1 MRVYNSNTGTWEE
14 EQNDINS
21 RIWNGSSWTSANDN
35 NINNDNNIKKQT
47 KESKKKNDSFFN
59 ATNNFTDTIKNSA
72 VVNNG
77 FNLSNAI
84 TDVANIYDA
93 KKNIKKSLPV
103 VGKLYQAKDKISN
116 NINNLSTYFVE
127 NGLKSMEG
135 SADMISDLI
144 VNPLERQVNYVT
156 DYVKSGKEVAD
167 NNLKD
172 LKKMQERDI
181 KKSQVQGFQDKVGY
195 TEEYKK
201 KLDDNSS
208 IKRDSLVGK
217 VVGSVGGMA
226 PSLFVGGALNGP
238 EPILQS
244 TKGLSGLNK
253 LKTIAG
259 NMGKEIVSQ
268 LPGNLMLGSSSYG
281 SGMEDA
287 LNNGATMN
295 QARLYGIGS
304 TTKEMVTEWITGGI
318 PGLNGIGGLDKPVEK
333 LIDKT
338 TGKLKNEYGKAIA
351 KSLMNYGYKFIGE
364 GLEEGLSEIIDP
376 FLKNATYSKDEKVN
390 WEEVLNSFIIGGI
403 TGGILEAPNFVS
415 EFGNNLVEAKNN
427 IDMQKASLPT
437 PQVQNVDNNVELEG
451 NPLVENK
458 NAVALPVPENALQNN
473 VYKNTEQFVYEP
485 SENIKVDN
493 FRKSANQFMNNS
505 DETKSFVNTVEKV
518 INDKNYNITFDNT
531 IGDNVNGRISVN
543 ENGEVDIK
551 INPNSDRAGEFI
563 LTHEITHAIDTE
575 DMRNLV
581 IDYASKNS
589 EFNTAL
595 ESLKETYGTDDVN
608 AEVLA
613 DISGQLF
620 GNQEFINK
628 LSTTKPSIFKRIYDK
643 IISFANKITG
653 NSKESLFIKDLKN
666 KWQKAYRESSIETA
680 KENLSDDTKYMITGK
695 KGATNLDKYNGN
707 KEFINILNEAKRME
721 QQGKT
726 KKQIREATGWYKD
739 INGDWKFEISDKLAK
754 IIISPKR
761 NTKYSLKEILKHN
774 ILYKMY
780 PKIGNTNIVFKD
792 IGKSRGM
799 FNKITRE
806 IYINNNLINN
816 YNQIEKTLLHEIQHN
831 IQHFE
836 NFQGGTTPTIVGSYE
851 KYKKNFGEKEARETS
866 ARKQMSLEERINTP
880 STTQRYSNDS
890 KDKLYTKKDMKWY
903 NLIGGKSNEEI
914 NIQNSEN
921 NKENLSL
928 DSLGGQNGLENSS
941 FSLNENNTWQEHLE
955 QNYKSKG
962 TKTNFE
968 DTRLNNENNS
978 IEHLNPTKEL
988 SYGPVKKK
996 EKIYNLSKVIEFN
1009 DYNHQEEYKNII
1021 SNYDK
1026 NTTKEQI
1033 KADLEEN
1040 FKTKRKDFSKEIG
1053 DHIKYL
1059 IGRDKIFVSDELKG
1073 KFSNFWNFVKNNAG
1087 DIKFSPEGK
1096 DVIEVYNQL
1105 NKKYPSV
1112 FENEFYKDI
1121 AKKIDSY
1128 KDDFNIDVLDDLE
1141 RQRLDDVRAKMLSRM
1156 SEFIHEDPSNYEKYK
1171 FDNNVLNLA
1180 SDYIYDA
1187 IQQNENVDDIVS
1199 QFEMSPKQIRK
1210 EKTQEFRDFASQ
1222 FIKNSANW
1230 VDKKIGLSY
1239 KVNTMK
1245 RNFYD
1250 AMGKIDGENIYHN
1263 FIEPI
1268 FIHNKQVQDEITKYN
1283 KEIKKLKLSDADSVA
1298 VQMFGELKYNPE
1310 TLVTQ
1315 MEVDDFIEKNKLDYK
1330 KIENAAETFR
1340 TLYDELIKRENQILS
1355 SLGFKTIDYREGY
1368 FPHFVESQANTAIGK
1383 ALEKIGFKFDDS
1395 TLPTDIA
1402 GITDQFKPG
1411 KIWNRNAQ
1419 QRLGKYTDYNALKGF
1434 DNYIRNAMNTIYFT
1448 EDIQKL
1454 RALENEIRYQHSSKY
1469 AQEMIDEI
1477 YNDKSLDFEERQEQL
1492 ERIYTRFQTP
1502 LNNLVTE
1509 LRDYTNNIAN
1519 KKSVID
1525 RSIEQMTNR
1534 NIYTIMNNVNSRISA
1549 NMVGLNLS
1557 SAITNFI
1564 PITQAM
1570 SQVKPPYLLRGLAE
1584 AIKTQVKSDNFEAK
1598 SVFLT
1603 TRLNE
1608 AERLSKTRL
1617 EKFSDKMNFLF
1628 NTIDSITSNA
1638 IVRGKYYENKANKMS
1653 EFDSMRNAD
1662 EFARDIMAG
1671 RAKGEM
1677 PTIFNSKNPLLKPF
1691 TAFQLEV
1698 NNQYQYMFKDMPRD
1712 LKDEG
1717 LKKLLWAYLKMYFGA
1732 WAYNQISDKLVG
1744 RKSAFSPT
1752 DMVLEIC
1759 EITNNKNLSIADKT
1773 TKIAKTVAEEIP
1785 FFGGVLGGGR
1795 LPISSALPSAPTL
1808 VNSTG
1813 KLLDE
1818 KKENNKEA
1826 LKDIGKEA
1834 LKPLLYVGLPMG
1846 GGQLKKT
1853 IEGASMYL
1861 NNKEIKG
1868 SYNSKGEL
1876 KYEAKKDPLSVAK
1889 NLLFGQ
1895 SSSKEAQEYY
1905 SNGYAPIDKKT
1916 LDKLKKQDISINEYR
1931 QYSNHKRELGLSEI
1945 KSDKDSEGKAIKG
1958 SSSAK
1963 KALKIMNSDYSEKEK
1978 DYLLSTIAANDDSP
1992 ITSKEIK
1999 DLKKD
2004 DKTYKFYFGLND
2016 DGRKIFRNELKD
2028 LNLSSDNL
2036 IDYYNER
2043 KQLKDIYASAI
2054 AKNKIMSYVNNLNT
2068 DEKTKWYLYNKDY
2081 GDEHIQDVA
2090 DKFNIKF
2097 RDYNNV
2103 VNYSNEISIKYKGNN
2118 YSSTRKKLVFDYI
2131 NNLKISKIQK
2141 CILYKKVGY
2150 NDSTCK
2156 EYIFNYIDSMNLSKY
2171 EKTKIYNYIY

>member
-1 MRVYNSNTGTWEE
+1 MA
-14 EQNDINS
+14 
-21 RIWNGSSWTSANDN
+21 IWNPATGRYEEAADEQIWNPSKGEYYTPQKNNQNTSSQN
-35 NINNDNNIKKQT
+35 NK
-47 KESKKKNDSFFN
+47 KESKKNDSFLN
-59 ATNNFTDTIKNSA
+59 ATNKFVDTVKNSA
-72 VVNNG
+72 VANHG
-77 FNLSNAI
+77 LNLSNAI
-84 TDVANIYDA
+84 TDAANIYDA

-127 NGLKSMEG
+127 NGLRSMEG

-144 VNPLERQVNYVT
+144 ANPLERQINYAT
-156 DYVKSGKEVAD
+156 DYVKSGKKVAD
-167 NNLKD
+167 SNLKD

-181 KKSQVQGFQDKVGY
+181 KKSQVQEFQDKVGY

-201 KLDDNSS
+201 KIDDNSS
-208 IKRDSLVGK
+208 IKRDSLVGQ
-217 VVGSVGGMA
+217 VVGAVGGMA
-226 PSLFVGGALNGP
+226 PSLFVGGALNEP

-244 TKGLSGLNK
+244 TKGLRGLNK
-253 LKTIAG
+253 LKTVAG

-281 SGMEDA
+281 NGMEEA
-287 LNNGATMN
+287 LNNGATVN

-304 TTKEMVTEWITGGI
+304 ATKEMVTEWITGGI
-318 PGLNGIGGLDKPVEK
+318 PGLNGTGGLDKPIEK

-376 FLKNATYSKDEKVN
+376 FLKNAAYSKDEKVN
-390 WEEVLNSFIIGGI
+390 WEEVLNSFIVGGI

-427 IDMQKASLPT
+427 IDMKKASLPT
-437 PQVQNVDNNVELEG
+437 PQVQNVDNSVESTEG
-451 NPLVENK
+451 NPLIENK
-458 NAVALPVPENALQNN
+458 NAVALPIPENTLQNKMF
-473 VYKNTEQFVYEP
+473 KNNEQFVYEP

-505 DETKSFVNTVEKV
+505 NETKSFVNTVEKV

-531 IGDNVNGRISVN
+531 IGENVNGRISIN
-543 ENGEVDIK
+543 ENGEVDIR

-575 DMRNLV
+575 DMKNLV
-581 IDYASKNS
+581 IDYASKNK
-589 EFNTAL
+589 EFSTAI
-595 ESLKETYGTDDVN
+595 ESLKETYGTDNVN
-608 AEVLA
+608 EEVLA

-620 GNQEFINK
+620 GNEEFVNK
-628 LSTTKPSIFKRIYDK
+628 LSASKPSLFKRIYDK

-666 KWQKAYRESSIETA
+666 KWEKAYRESSIENA
-680 KENLSDDTKYMITGK
+680 KENLNVGEKFLKAKLNSNEDVVVSEDILGSNPKLDDVKSVLEKMLGKSYYNESSNNNLSIERKDINKFLHDGYNNIKNERLKKRIAGNYGEILELAKIDNNSSGASNYKGTNRGK
-695 KGATNLDKYNGN
+695 KGFDYYNIKLAYPIKDN
-707 KEFINILNEAKRME
+707 NQNILD
-721 QQGKT
+721 
-726 KKQIREATGWYKD
+726 YKVYD
-739 INGDWKFEISDKLAK
+739 GRLVVRKENNGDFSYDIDGLKQNKKATVDKTSLSISADETARGFSNNDN
-754 IIISPKR
+754 ISQ
-761 NTKYSLKEILKHN
+761 NTENVNKNDALSNKYS
-774 ILYKMY
+774 MQ
-780 PKIGNTNIVFKD
+780 NT
-792 IGKSRGM
+792 
-799 FNKITRE
+799 
-806 IYINNNLINN
+806 
-816 YNQIEKTLLHEIQHN
+816 
-831 IQHFE
+831 
-836 NFQGGTTPTIVGSYE
+836 
-851 KYKKNFGEKEARETS
+851 
-866 ARKQMSLEERINTP
+866 
-880 STTQRYSNDS
+880 
-890 KDKLYTKKDMKWY
+890 
-903 NLIGGKSNEEI
+903 
-914 NIQNSEN
+914 
-921 NKENLSL
+921 
-928 DSLGGQNGLENSS
+928 
-941 FSLNENNTWQEHLE
+941 ENNTWQEHLE
-955 QNYKSKG
+955 ENYKSKG
-962 TKTNFE
+962 TRTYFE
-968 DTRLNNENNS
+968 NTKFNKENNS
-978 IEHLNPTKEL
+978 VKYLDPTKES

-996 EKIYNLSKVIEFN
+996 GKIYNLSKVIEFN
-1009 DYNHQEEYKNII
+1009 DYKHQEDYKNLI
-1021 SNYDK
+1021 SKYDK

-1040 FKTKRKDFSKEIG
+1040 FKTKRSDYSKETG
-1053 DHIKYL
+1053 EHIKYL
-1059 IGRDKIFVSDELKG
+1059 IGRDKIFVSDELKE
-1073 KFSNFWNFVKNNAG
+1073 KFSNFSNFAKNNVG

-1096 DVIEVYNQL
+1096 DVIEIYNQL

-1112 FENEFYKDI
+1112 FENDFYKDI

-1128 KDDFNIDVLDDLE
+1128 KNDYSIDVLDQLE
-1141 RQRLDDVRAKMLSRM
+1141 NNRLNDIRAKMLSRM

-1245 RNFYD
+1245 RNFYE

-1283 KEIKKLKLSDADSVA
+1283 EKIKKLKLSDVDSVA

-1368 FPHFVESQANTAIGK
+1368 FPHFVESQANTEIGK

-1419 QRLGKYTDYNALKGF
+1419 QRIGKYTDYNALKGF

-1469 AQEMIDEI
+1469 AQEMIDKI

-1492 ERIYTRFQTP
+1492 EKIYTRFQTP

-1570 SQVKPPYLLRGLAE
+1570 SQVKPTYLLRGLAE
-1584 AIKTQVKSDNFEAK
+1584 AIKTQVKSDNFESK

-1617 EKFSDKMNFLF
+1617 EKASDKMNFLF

-1662 EFARDIMAG
+1662 EFARDLMAG

-1698 NNQYQYMFKDMPRD
+1698 NNQYQYIFKDLPRD
-1712 LKDEG
+1712 LKDDG
-1717 LKKLLWAYLKMYFGA
+1717 LKKLLSAYLKMFFGA
-1732 WAYNQISDKLVG
+1732 WAYNQISEKLVG

-1752 DMVLEIC
+1752 DTVLEIC
-1759 EITNNKNLSIADKT
+1759 EISKNKNLNFSDKVIKA
-1773 TKIAKTVAEEIP
+1773 TKTLTQDVP
-1785 FFGGVLGGGR
+1785 FIGGVLGGGR
-1795 LPISSALPSAPTL
+1795 LPISAALPSASTL
-1808 VNSTG
+1808 TKSAG
-1813 KLLDE
+1813 KLLDG

-1826 LKDIGKEA
+1826 LIDTGKET
-1834 LKPLLYVGLPMG
+1834 LKPLLYVGLPFG
-1846 GGQLKKT
+1846 GGQLKKSV
-1853 IEGASMYL
+1853 EGASMYL
-1861 NNKEIKG
+1861 NNKDIKG

-1876 KYEAKKDPLSVAK
+1876 KFEAKKDPLSVAK
-1889 NLLFGQ
+1889 NILFGP

-1916 LDKLKKQDISINEYR
+1916 LDKLKKKDISINEFR
-1931 QYSNHKRELGLSEI
+1931 QYSNHKRELGLNEV
-1945 KSDKDSEGKAIKG
+1945 KSDRDSENKIIKG

-1963 KALKIMNSDYSEKEK
+1963 KALKIMNSDYSKKEK

-2016 DGRKIFRNELKD
+2016 DGRKIFRNELKN

-2043 KQLKDIYASAI
+2043 KQLKDTYASAI
-2054 AKNKIMSYVNNLNT
+2054 VKNKIMSYVNNLNT

-2097 RDYNNV
+2097 RNYNNV